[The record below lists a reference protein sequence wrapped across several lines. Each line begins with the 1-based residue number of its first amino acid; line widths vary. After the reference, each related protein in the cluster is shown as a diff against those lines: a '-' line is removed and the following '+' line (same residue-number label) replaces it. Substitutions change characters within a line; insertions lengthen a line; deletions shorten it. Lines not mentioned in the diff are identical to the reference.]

1 MQAAVT
7 HAARNKRNVVILN
20 PGIDKKKVCEIYDA
34 VRTKTDQTIV
44 RAGTDGND
52 NFYVYMPKRENRIA
66 AATYKAASIRNHR
79 QAMGELLDKSANI
92 LNHETWIDKKDRDCI
107 SQLHQLSTKDV
118 ARTEFTAGELKP
130 HLKPL
135 NESVRARDRWVK
147 RANLNRNFS
156 PLPKKDQDYYAQFLN
171 KTKQDRINLRV
182 ALFGDKNLQVSMA
195 EERAIVGSIDKLLQA
210 YLNRTDKK
218 QSLESFI
225 QQSPEKDLLLRFANA
240 WLDHSQRPEK
250 FKAPNLLQAFSWH
263 KAITDVARRI
273 QTQLKS
279 AHAKKSAESKRGLF
293 SPVSPARQK
302 GLARMLES
310 SRLDIS
316 DDIKDDIN
324 DEIQSPF
331 KVVSVARPSSLMS
344 LGTDDKRHVSGI
356 IADTVPGPEIEVPSL
371 TEDELSSE
379 DTSLFEG
386 YRMMRASEGAYTIY
400 VKAPVAEGG
409 DPNATLPVK
418 Q

>member
-34 VRTKTDQTIV
+34 VRTKAEQTIV

-66 AATYKAASIRNHR
+66 AATYKAASIRHHR

-92 LNHETWIDKKDRDCI
+92 LNHEKWIDKKDKDCI
-107 SQLHQLSTKDV
+107 SQLNHLSTKDV
-118 ARTEFTAGELKP
+118 ARAEFTVGELKP

-135 NESVRARDRWVK
+135 NDSVRARDRWVK

-171 KTKQDRINLRV
+171 KTKEDKNNLRV

-250 FKAPNLLQAFSWH
+250 FKAPNLLHAFSWN

-279 AHAKKSAESKRGLF
+279 SHAKKSADSKRSLF
-293 SPVSPARQK
+293 SAVSPAREK
-302 GLARMLES
+302 GLAHMLES

-316 DDIKDDIN
+316 DDIKD
-324 DEIQSPF
+324 EIQSPF
-331 KVVSVARPSSLMS
+331 KAVSVARPSGLMS

-386 YRMMRASEGAYTIY
+386 HRMMRASEGAYTIY